1 MVKMVKITKENLR
14 TNYWYKE
21 DLQKFCREKR
31 LPSYGTKAE
40 LLLYIEKYFNKVPL
54 KKITPMRT
62 QKKNGTLKWYEMSV
76 NTKLLNTGFALNNE
90 ARKFFQYYFGVE
102 KFSFRKNMAVKLR
115 EVETFN
121 DSNAT
126 IQDLIDAYLD
136 LTQIKNSEEK
146 TYEWNHF
153 VRDFFSDSHSKQ
165 FCSKMKVA
173 SILWD
178 EIKQSNGEKTYNSDL
193 INKYQDKIQA
203 YNKGK
208 TTDDIPDLEEKK

>member
-1 MVKMVKITKENLR
+1 MINITKENLQS
-14 TNYWYKE
+14 NYWYKE
-21 DLQKFCREKR
+21 DLQKFCREKS
-31 LPSYGTKAE
+31 LPTYGTKAE

-54 KKITPMRT
+54 KKITPLRT
-62 QKKNGTLKWYEMSV
+62 QKKKGTLKWYQMSV

-90 ARKFFQYYFGVE
+90 ARKFFQHYFNVE
-102 KFSFRKNMAVKLR
+102 KFSFRKSMAVKLR

-153 VRDFFSDSHSKQ
+153 VRDFLSDIHSKQ

-173 SILWD
+173 SILWN
-178 EIKQSNGEKTYNSDL
+178 EIKQNNEEKKYDSDL
-193 INKYQDKIQA
+193 IIKYQDKIKR
-203 YNKGK
+203 YKR
-208 TTDDIPDLEEKK
+208 